1 MMISKNFQDVRGEE
15 IGKLDIS
22 PIIIINREE
31 KGEKAAEF

>member
-15 IGKLDIS
+15 IGKLDS